1 MVYDE
6 VEMTNFQGCSDR
18 IPGPEAAYPNILSG
32 LPDEIADGLRSRLR
46 IAVETATAIW
56 NATCSL
62 TRRVSSR
69 PSGHGRQAQ
78 ARSTTAEEARLHC
91 HFCSGQH
98 SYPRGDRTS

>member
-62 TRRVSSR
+62 PRRVSSR
-69 PSGHGRQAQ
+69 QSGPGTQAQ
-78 ARSTTAEEARLHC
+78 ASTTTTPEKRSVRQEWV
-91 HFCSGQH
+91 QT
-98 SYPRGDRTS
+98 YQI